1 MSQSGYNGYK
11 GILLEQN
18 KEPLLSRGIRQ
29 LEKLPVEERFFLDS
43 RVDPSN
49 MTPERLVIAARQAQI
64 VDECDGTQLWKKLE
78 SAVNDPRRAIVV
90 DALDD
95 EPYISSQ
102 LCIALWMPGE
112 LEETID
118 LLCNQLKIE
127 RAVVE
132 IYRNLTD
139 IGTSIPKK
147 IGDYRVRRV
156 GGTYPAEKR
165 VRRNES
171 RILKVGA
178 CALIH
183 LYRAVFKKQIQTT
196 SFVSVAGDC
205 IANPA
210 NYEVPLNATVGQVL
224 DAAGLIAQPK
234 RVVVGGSMTGTGIDD
249 PENVRVLSA
258 TRGILAFAE
267 QFEDFG
273 FSCIG
278 CGRCVDVCPQGLSP
292 YFIFKFLRA
301 HQKAIAQQ
309 AAQGCTCCGAC
320 SYICPAKL
328 DLSHRI
334 YLAASEGRRQK
345 EKP

>member
-1 MSQSGYNGYK
+1 MSGSGHSGYK

-18 KEPLLSRGIRQ
+18 KEPLLSKGIKQ
-29 LEKLPVEERFFLDS
+29 LEKLPVQEQHYLDS
-43 RVDPSN
+43 RVDPAN
-49 MTPERLVIAARQAQI
+49 MTPESLVIAARQAQI
-64 VDECDGTQLWKKLE
+64 VDESDGTQLWKKLE
-78 SAVNDPRRAIVV
+78 QALEDSRRAIVV

-102 LCIALWMPGE
+102 LCVALWMPGE
-112 LEETID
+112 LEEAID
-118 LLCNQLKIE
+118 LLRRQLRID

-139 IGTSIPKK
+139 IFTPIPKR
-147 IGDYRVRRV
+147 IGEYRVRRV

-165 VRRNES
+165 IRRGES
-171 RILKVGA
+171 RLFKVGA

-183 LYRAVFKKQIQTT
+183 LYRAVFQKRVQTT

-224 DAAGLIAQPK
+224 NAAGLLAQPK
-234 RVVVGGSMTGTGIDD
+234 RIVVGGSMTGTGIGD
-249 PENVRVLSA
+249 PEAVRVLSA

-292 YFIFKFLRA
+292 YFIYKFLRA
-301 HQKAIAQQ
+301 HQQNIAAH

-334 YLAASEGRRQK
+334 YLAASAGRRQK
-345 EKP
+345 EKS